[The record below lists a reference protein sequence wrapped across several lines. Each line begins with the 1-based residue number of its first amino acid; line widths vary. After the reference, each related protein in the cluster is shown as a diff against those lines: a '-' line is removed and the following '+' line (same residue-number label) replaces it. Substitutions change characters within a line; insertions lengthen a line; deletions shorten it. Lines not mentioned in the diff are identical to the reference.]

1 MKKRKRIRKPTKR
14 FIAFIIIMILLI
26 VLGIRAIISKIKTEI
41 TSGEMETELENNK
54 QINDN
59 EKKKTQIDDWR
70 LIIANSENVLP
81 EDFKVELSN
90 IDKERQFD
98 SRAIKYLK
106 TMMKDMEKDGISN
119 VWVQSAYRSRE
130 KQQQLYEN
138 SINKY
143 LNQGKSQKE
152 AERLTTEYI
161 NRPGSSDHNLGLAV
175 DFNYV
180 DDNFED
186 TKAFKWLKQ
195 NAEKYGFILRYPKS
209 KEDITKI
216 SYEPWHWRYVG
227 EENAKKINELDMCL
241 EEYIEYLNK

>member
-1 MKKRKRIRKPTKR
+1 
-14 FIAFIIIMILLI
+14 
-26 VLGIRAIISKIKTEI
+26 
-41 TSGEMETELENNK
+41 
-54 QINDN
+54 
-59 EKKKTQIDDWR
+59 
-70 LIIANSENVLP
+70 
-81 EDFKVELSN
+81 
-90 IDKERQFD
+90 
-98 SRAIKYLK
+98 
-106 TMMKDMEKDGISN
+106 MMKDMEKDGISN

-130 KQQQLYEN
+130 KQEELYEN

-152 AERLTTEYI
+152 AERLTAEYI
-161 NRPGSSDHNLGLAV
+161 NKPGSSDHNLGLAV

-195 NAEKYGFILRYPKS
+195 NAEKYGFILRYPKN

-227 EENAKKINELDMCL
+227 EENAKKMNELDMCL